1 MKISRYVFG
10 AKLMAL
16 VALLC
21 ITMDC
26 AAITPLLE
34 ADFSWKN
41 TSVSGKRMSVYSIF
55 MDSNNIAWLG
65 TNNGLFFYDG
75 VTTHAVSEDEITRN
89 KVYSIIEDD
98 GTLLL
103 GTNRGVMK
111 YTSRTNDF
119 HYVTP
124 KDSIREVRCLLRI
137 GDELWMG
144 GIYGMYTY
152 NLKSRETKKSLS
164 RSAAQICLLYS

>member
-75 VTTHAVSEDEITRN
+75 VTTHAVS
-89 KVYSIIEDD
+89 
-98 GTLLL
+98 
-103 GTNRGVMK
+103 
-111 YTSRTNDF
+111 
-119 HYVTP
+119 
-124 KDSIREVRCLLRI
+124 
-137 GDELWMG
+137 
-144 GIYGMYTY
+144 
-152 NLKSRETKKSLS
+152 
-164 RSAAQICLLYS
+164 

>member
-1 MKISRYVFG
+1 MIYGLKMKISRYVFG

-55 MDSNNIAWLG
+55 MDSNNIAWLVYG
-65 TNNGLFFYDG
+65 EAADDMTILVVGLWK
-75 VTTHAVSEDEITRN
+75 R
-89 KVYSIIEDD
+89 
-98 GTLLL
+98 
-103 GTNRGVMK
+103 
-111 YTSRTNDF
+111 
-119 HYVTP
+119 
-124 KDSIREVRCLLRI
+124 
-137 GDELWMG
+137 
-144 GIYGMYTY
+144 
-152 NLKSRETKKSLS
+152 
-164 RSAAQICLLYS
+164 